1 MRGLSGSM
9 RDLDK
14 VLEQLADVDGL
25 RRRASQAV
33 ADVAVAKV
41 QQGFRRSVD
50 PSGVRWTALARRRP
64 RGHRQSSRPLLDTY
78 ALANSLAKFGGGLHV
93 TAGGFSLT
101 TSLPYARR
109 QQYGDAGPGGIAPR
123 PFLPD
128 EGLPESW
135 EADAQ
140 HAVARAIRRHFR

>member
-1 MRGLSGSM
+1 M

-14 VLEQLADVDGL
+14 VLAQLGDTEGL
-25 RRRASQAV
+25 RRSASQAV

-50 PSGVRWTALARRRP
+50 PNGVRWTALAQRRP

-78 ALANSLAKFGGGLHV
+78 ALANSLARFGGGLHV

-109 QQYGDAGPGGIAPR
+109 QQYGDPMGGIAPR

-128 EGLPESW
+128 DGLPESW

-140 HAVARAIRRHFR
+140 RAVDRAIRRHFR

>member
-1 MRGLSGSM
+1 MGGLTGSM

-14 VLEQLADVDGL
+14 VLAQLGDVDGL
-25 RRRASQAV
+25 RRGASQAV
-33 ADVAVAKV
+33 ADVAVQKI
-41 QQGFRRSVD
+41 QSGFRRSVD

-64 RGHRQSSRPLLDTY
+64 VGHRQSSRPLLDTY
-78 ALANSLAKFGGGLHV
+78 ALANSLARFGGGLHV

-109 QQYGDAGPGGIAPR
+109 QQYGDPVGGIAPR

-128 EGLPESW
+128 EGLPATW
-135 EADAQ
+135 EPDVQ
-140 HAVARAIRRHFR
+140 HAVDRAIRRHFR